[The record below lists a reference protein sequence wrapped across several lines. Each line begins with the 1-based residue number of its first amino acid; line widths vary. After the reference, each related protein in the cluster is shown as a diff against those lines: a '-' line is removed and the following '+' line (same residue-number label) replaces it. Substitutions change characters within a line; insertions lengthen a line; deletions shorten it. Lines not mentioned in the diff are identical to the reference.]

1 MGYSRDDWQI
11 LRDITVALG
20 GNPALK
26 DFSSAL
32 DILTVMS
39 TEYEALNGLT
49 WGSIGDGGLPIL
61 ETGVTIPMVE
71 RERNQPR

>member
-1 MGYSRDDWQI
+1 
-11 LRDITVALG
+11 
-20 GNPALK
+20 
-26 DFSSAL
+26 
-32 DILTVMS
+32 MS
-39 TEYEALNGLT
+39 TEYKALNGLT